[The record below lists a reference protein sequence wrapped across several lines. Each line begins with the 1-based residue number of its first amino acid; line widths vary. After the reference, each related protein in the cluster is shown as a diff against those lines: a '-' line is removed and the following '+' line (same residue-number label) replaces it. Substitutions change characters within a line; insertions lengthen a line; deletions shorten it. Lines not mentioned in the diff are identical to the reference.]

1 MILITKN
8 NTSSTDNKESFFG
21 STLRSNIKIKDSYQ
35 PGNEYLLFSKGVNRK
50 DFSNWNLSHLQE
62 MLTDRSIHKIGNKD
76 TLVANAR
83 SSHWRCSMG
92 KNVLRNFAKFTGKH
106 LCQSRFFNKVAG
118 LRPATLLKKEALA
131 QVFSWEVC
139 KISKNTF
146 YTEHHWATASW
157 MHTMLINWTLKLGL
171 QSTWKKEW
179 CQNGTSVK
187 ISFRE

>member
-35 PGNEYLLFSKGVNRK
+35 PGNEYLLFFKGVNRK

-92 KNVLRNFAKFTGKH
+92 KYVLRNFAKFTGKH
-106 LCQSRFFNKVAG
+106 LCQSRFLNEVWHRCFPVNFAK
-118 LRPATLLKKEALA
+118 LLGTPFL
-131 QVFSWEVC
+131 
-139 KISKNTF
+139 
-146 YTEHHWATASW
+146 TEHLRWLHLSFIASGFYVKNLNKPHNQKL
-157 MHTMLINWTLKLGL
+157 MIFIN
-171 QSTWKKEW
+171 
-179 CQNGTSVK
+179 
-187 ISFRE
+187 

>member
-21 STLRSNIKIKDSYQ
+21 STLKSNIKIKDSYQ
-35 PGNEYLLFSKGVNRK
+35 PGNEYLLFFKGVNRK

-92 KNVLRNFAKFTGKH
+92 KYVLRNFAKFTGKH
-106 LCQSRFFNKVAG
+106 LCQCRFFNKVAG
-118 LRPATLLKKEALA
+118 LRPATLLKKRLWHRCFPEKFAKFLRTP
-131 QVFSWEVC
+131 F
-139 KISKNTF
+139 IRNT
-146 YTEHHWATASW
+146 TGRLLLECIQC
-157 MHTMLINWTLKLGL
+157 L
-171 QSTWKKEW
+171 
-179 CQNGTSVK
+179 
-187 ISFRE
+187 